1 MSSFSGYTTH
11 DALELAALVRA
22 GDVTPLELVDTA
34 IARIEA
40 LNPRLNAVVSTCFD
54 EARAAAR
61 RPVPDGAFA
70 GVPFLVKDLVAT
82 VEGHPTSQGT
92 GLLRAV
98 AMPHDSELVRRF
110 RAAGLVIL
118 GRTNTPE
125 FGITPYT
132 ESAALGAA
140 RNPWNTER
148 TTGGSSGG
156 SAAAVAS
163 RMVPMASGGD
173 GGGSIRIP
181 AACCGLFGMKASRGR
196 VPTGP
201 DMAELWGG
209 FATEGV
215 LSRSVRDSAAL
226 LDAVAGADV
235 GAPYAA
241 PAQPDHYLGEVARTP
256 GRLRIAHTTSP
267 FMGRTVHPDCVAA
280 VDGAVALLRDLGHD
294 VIEAAPTIDAEEWA
308 MNFVTVLAAETRADI
323 ETTSK
328 LAGRKVTSGD
338 FEPSTYALGLLG
350 RALTASDYAKARR
363 RLGVLSR
370 EVATFF
376 TTIDVLLT
384 PTCASPPFVIGALQP
399 QAGELALVK
408 VINALD
414 AGWLLDAIGVLK
426 PLAMK
431 AFDFIPWTPVF
442 NVTGQPAMSMPLHWN
457 AEQLPVGVHFVARF
471 GDEATLFRLAGQLER
486 ARPWADRLPP
496 VV

>member
-1 MSSFSGYTTH
+1 MPTSADYIAH
-11 DALELAALVRA
+11 DALGLASLVRQ
-22 GDVTPLELVDTA
+22 GNVTPLDLVDTA

-61 RPVPDGAFA
+61 QPIGDGPFA
-70 GVPFLVKDLVAT
+70 GVPFLIKDLLAT
-82 VEGHPTSQGT
+82 VQGHPTSQGT
-92 GLLRAV
+92 TLLRKV

-110 RAAGLVIL
+110 RAAGLLIL

-125 FGITPYT
+125 FGLTPYT
-132 ESAALGAA
+132 ESAALGVA

-163 RMVPMASGGD
+163 RMVPMSSGGD

-201 DMAELWGG
+201 DNADLWGG
-209 FATEGV
+209 YATEGA

-226 LDAVAGADV
+226 LDAIAGTDI

-241 PAQPDHYLGEVARTP
+241 PTQSASFLSEVTQAP
-256 GRLRIAHTTSP
+256 GRLRIAHTITP
-267 FMGRTVHPDCVAA
+267 FMGRTVHPDCITA
-280 VDGAVALLRDLGHD
+280 VHDTVTLLEELGHE
-294 VIEAAPTIDAEEWA
+294 VIEAAPVIDAEEWA

-323 ETTSK
+323 EMTSR
-328 LAGRKVTSGD
+328 LAGRKVAAAD
-338 FEPSTYALGLLG
+338 YEPATYALGLLG
-350 RALTASDYAKARR
+350 RALKASDYATAKR

-370 EVATFF
+370 EVAAFF
-376 TTIDVLLT
+376 SSFDVLLT
-384 PTCASPPFVIGALQP
+384 PTCATPPFVIGALQP
-399 QAGELALVK
+399 QPGELAMVK
-408 VINALD
+408 IINALD
-414 AGWLLDAIGVLK
+414 AGWLLEAVGVLK

-442 NVTGQPAMSMPLHWN
+442 NITGQPAMSVPLHWN
-457 AEQLPVGVHFVARF
+457 AEQLPVGVHFVGRF

-486 ARPWADRLPP
+486 ARPWADRLP
-496 VV
+496 VVI